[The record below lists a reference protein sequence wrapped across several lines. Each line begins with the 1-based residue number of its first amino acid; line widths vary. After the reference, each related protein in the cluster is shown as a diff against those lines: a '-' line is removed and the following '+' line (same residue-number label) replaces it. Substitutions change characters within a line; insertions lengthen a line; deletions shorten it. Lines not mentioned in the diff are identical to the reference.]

1 MLHGQQN
8 VKIPYKSKPNQLP
21 ELHSDT
27 STRNNFK
34 AQRFKPQ
41 ILMVTYDSDL
51 RSILVLQ
58 REGY

>member
-8 VKIPYKSKPNQLP
+8 IKIPYESKPDQLP

-27 STRNNFK
+27 STRSKFK
-34 AQRFKPQ
+34 AQRIKPQ
-41 ILMVTYDSDL
+41 ILMVTCDSDL

-58 REGY
+58 QEGY